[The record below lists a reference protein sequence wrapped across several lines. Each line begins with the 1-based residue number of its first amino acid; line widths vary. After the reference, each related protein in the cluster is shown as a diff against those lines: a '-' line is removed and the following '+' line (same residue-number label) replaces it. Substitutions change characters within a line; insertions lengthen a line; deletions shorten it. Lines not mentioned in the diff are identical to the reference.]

1 MKINGLNINNNGLQ
15 HVENRKSA
23 KVSAS
28 KSHKSDS
35 VEISQSVKT
44 RNDDIVSRLK
54 PTYDFPPRLDRVKS
68 AEQLVANG
76 SYNSQDYL
84 ESLTEKLIDSSALAD
99 TVSYISD
106 DNPVNNEARFERV
119 ADVQAQAVRNYY
131 DDQKVMEE
139 IAGRLIDALGIKN
152 IM

>member
-1 MKINGLNINNNGLQ
+1 MKVHGLNINSSGLQ

-23 KVSAS
+23 KVSES
-28 KSHKSDS
+28 KSRKSDS

-44 RNDDIVSRLK
+44 RNDDIVSQLK
-54 PTYDFPPRLDRVKS
+54 PTDDFPPRLERVRS

-76 SYNSQDYL
+76 SYNSQDYM
-84 ESLTEKLIDSSALAD
+84 ESLAEKLIDSPALAD
-99 TVSYISD
+99 TVSYISK
-106 DNPVNNEARFERV
+106 NSPGKPEARFERV
-119 ADVQAQAVRNYY
+119 AEVQAQAGKKHYE
-131 DDQKVMEE
+131 DQKVMEE